1 VTAAVTTGESK
12 DWGYA
17 VERLLERDAVVR
29 RLQQLVEQAVRGAGQ
44 VALVSGEAGIG
55 KTAVLA
61 RFVGGLASS
70 TRVLQGWCDPLEVP
84 RPLGPLIDA
93 LAGLDTAAAAA
104 LEAAVDAGDTAALY
118 RQLMNVLR
126 GGRRWVWVIED
137 AHWADTATLDLIRFV
152 ARRIA
157 TLPLLLVVSYRDD
170 ELAVQH
176 PLTVAL
182 GDVAASAA
190 VSRIRLSPLSR
201 QAVATLAAGSGVNA
215 EELHRLTAGNPFFV
229 TEVLAA
235 GPEVLSPDALP
246 RSVSE
251 VVRGRLGRLS
261 AAARD
266 VVDAVAVCGPRTS
279 PTLVRS
285 VCPAPGAVIDE
296 CLAAGVLVT
305 DGDVVGFRHE
315 IARRAALDQ
324 IPSHKRNEL
333 HARALAS
340 LDGASVD
347 PNTLAELAFHA
358 EQAGDH
364 DAALRHGAAAA
375 ERAAALSANREAADL
390 YALVL
395 RHAADVADLQRV
407 FWVEQYALACYLCGL
422 GDAAVASWRA
432 ASELRHRLGDPLA
445 ESENLRWLAH
455 ESWALGKV
463 ADALDAARASERLVR
478 EGGAT
483 PQRAWAEVNLAEL
496 STWCFDPA
504 AAEHISQATALAHQL
519 GDADLIARARGC
531 AAVSLVLHTDSGW
544 EELEAVW
551 RTAMSTEV
559 RGENAG
565 LLGLMLCWLAA
576 VHHHT
581 ARADRY
587 IAEALA
593 YCRDHNLLTFEANII
608 GMQAMTE
615 LHCGDWDHAA
625 ACAEDVLTRPGL
637 IAVHRLVAQ
646 VTLALV
652 RARRGEPSSAALL
665 DDAMT
670 SSEPAQLRLFSV
682 WAARAETAWLAGDD
696 ETARAEAAAGLA
708 ASPRD
713 ADPCMTGLLRRWL
726 YVAGGAPDQPDE
738 HAQTPYALEIAGD
751 WQAAAY
757 AWMQLGCPYDA
768 AIAQLGGDIA
778 AVQAAAATFRRLGAR
793 AAARRAQ
800 QRLAALRC
808 RPDPWA
814 PRPDT
819 VADPDRLTRRER
831 EVLGLLAAGRTDAE
845 IANTLSI
852 SPKTVGRHVGS
863 ILAKLGVD
871 NRVQAAAR
879 ALQREHAAGQ

>member
-1 VTAAVTTGESK
+1 VDG
-12 DWGYA
+12 
-17 VERLLERDAVVR
+17 LLERQAALAELRALARGVSR
-29 RLQQLVEQAVRGAGQ
+29 GTGQLVLLG
-44 VALVSGEAGIG
+44 GEAGGG
-55 KTAVLA
+55 KTAVIT
-61 RFVGGLASS
+61 RFIDELTLPV
-70 TRVLQGWCDPLEVP
+70 RVLRGWCDPLVVP

-104 LEAAVDAGDTAALY
+104 LQSAVDAGDTAALY
-118 RQLMNVLR
+118 RHLMDALR
-126 GGRRWVWVIED
+126 GDRRWVWVIED

-152 ARRIA
+152 ARRVA
-157 TLPLLLVVSYRDD
+157 TMPLLLVVSYRDD
-170 ELAVQH
+170 ELDVQH

-182 GDVAASAA
+182 GDIATCAA
-190 VSRIRLSPLSR
+190 VSRIELSPLSQ

-215 EELHRLTAGNPFFV
+215 EQLHQLTAGNPFFV

-235 GPEVLSPDALP
+235 GAEVLSPDGLP

-261 AAARD
+261 AAARE
-266 VVDAVAVCGPRTS
+266 VVDAVAVCGPRAS
-279 PTLVRS
+279 PMFVRS
-285 VCPAPGAVIDE
+285 VCPTPAAAIDE

-305 DGDVVGFRHE
+305 DGGVVGFRHE
-315 IARRAALDQ
+315 IARRATLDQ
-324 IPSHKRNEL
+324 IPRYKRNKL
-333 HARALAS
+333 HARALAA
-340 LDGASVD
+340 LDVGPVD
-347 PNTLAELAFHA
+347 PNILAELAFHA
-358 EQAGDH
+358 EQADDG

-395 RHAADVADLQRV
+395 RHADDVGDLQRV
-407 FWVEQYALACYLCGL
+407 VWVEQYALACYLCGL

-432 ASELRHRLGDPLA
+432 AGELRHRLGDPLG

-455 ESWALGKV
+455 ESWAMGRV
-463 ADALDAARASERLVR
+463 ADALDAAHESQRLVR
-478 EGGAT
+478 DGGAT
-483 PQRAWAEVNLAEL
+483 QQLAWAQVNLAEL

-504 AAEHISQATALAHQL
+504 ADEHIAQATALADQL
-519 GDADLIARARGC
+519 GDKDLIARARAC

-544 EELEAVW
+544 EKLVAVW
-551 RTAMSTEV
+551 RTAMSSGV

-565 LLGLMLCWLAA
+565 LVGLLLCWLAA

-587 IAEALA
+587 IIEALA
-593 YCRDHNLLTFEANII
+593 YCRDHNLVTFEANIV

-615 LHCGDWDHAA
+615 LHRGDWDHAA
-625 ACAEDVLTRPGL
+625 TCAEDVLTRPGL

-652 RARRGEPSSAALL
+652 RARRGEPSAAALL
-665 DDAMT
+665 DHAT
-670 SSEPAQLRLFSV
+670 SSSEPAQLRLFSV

-696 ETARAEAAAGLA
+696 ATARAEAAAGLA
-708 ASPRD
+708 ASTHD

-738 HAQTPYALEIAGD
+738 YTKTPYALEIAGE
-751 WQAAAY
+751 WEAAAH
-757 AWMQLGCPYDA
+757 AWTQSGCPYDA
-768 AIAQLGGDIA
+768 AIARLGGDIA
-778 AVQAAAATFRRLGAR
+778 AVQSALDTFRRLGAR
-793 AAARRAQ
+793 AAARRAH
-800 QRLAALRC
+800 QRLAELRGG
-808 RPDPWA
+808 RDPWA

-819 VADPDRLTRRER
+819 VADPDGLTRRER
-831 EVLGLLAAGRTDAE
+831 EVLGLLAAGNTDAE
-845 IANTLSI
+845 IADTLSI
-852 SPKTVGRHVGS
+852 SRKTVGRHVGS

-879 ALQREHAAGQ
+879 ALQRQPNLQP